1 MSQVQYLSSML
12 AIAEDIIF
20 SLPADVVSKYT
31 FLKQRIK
38 PTGLTVEEREL
49 EAALLELLQ
58 VAGCPQ
64 SSIREPDGGSSSFSA
79 ANAVRSCQEH
89 VRQQLQKHETAVKAA
104 EAAVIEESMLSKDA
118 LSQAQ
123 AEFDKRLSA
132 AMKEASADKKQALK
146 KMQLSMERT
155 HAQAIAAMESRM
167 ENEIRRGEQR
177 ARHSQDDRVAKE
189 TESISSLKRQLEQ
202 LQIENDRLHKSFNG
216 TLEARRQ
223 EQQSV
228 RSIRQELMSY
238 NSAVRQHIAAPA
250 KAVSHSFRVSS
261 DSGSQSD

>member
-49 EAALLELLQ
+49 EAALIGLLQ
-58 VAGCPQ
+58 VAGCNQ
-64 SSIREPDGGSSSFSA
+64 TSIQESDIGASSFSA
-79 ANAVRSCQEH
+79 TKAVISCQEH
-89 VRQQLQKHETAVKAA
+89 VRQQLQKHEAAVKAA
-104 EAAVIEESMLSKDA
+104 EAAIIEESMLSKEA
-118 LSQAQ
+118 LAKAQ
-123 AEFDKRLSA
+123 ADFEKRLSV
-132 AMKEASADKKQALK
+132 AMKEASADKRQALK
-146 KMQLSMERT
+146 KLQLSMERT

-167 ENEIRRGEQR
+167 ENELRRGEQR
-177 ARHSQDDRVAKE
+177 ARHSQDDRLAKE
-189 TESISSLKRQLEQ
+189 TGSISALKLRLEQ

-216 TLEARRQ
+216 TIEARRQ

-250 KAVSHSFRVSS
+250 KKVSHFRISS